1 MKKQMTRGLSAW
13 MKALLSG
20 VLIILMLGSAAAF
33 ATEVDPNYVPP
44 TVYPSGDYSYY
55 FNEDEASITIC
66 DYRGNAEELVIPT
79 ELDGYPVTKIG
90 YQAFSYVKLKS
101 LTIPDRIREIQ
112 RRAFEY
118 CVVSENFTL
127 PENVRIGGDAFS
139 YASLP
144 DLIIIPQGAQVDRCA
159 FSYCKTGETVIVQP
173 GAVIGE
179 RCFGYSK
186 QLKTVF
192 CESGV
197 VLKGDAFEYCRAL
210 EQVILCSDVQ
220 MDEDAFSY
228 CGSARFLVVAPL
240 R

>member
-1 MKKQMTRGLSAW
+1 MKKQKSQVLSAG

-20 VLIILMLGSAAAF
+20 VLVILMLGSAAAF

-44 TVYPSGDYSYY
+44 PVYTSGDFSYY
-55 FNEDEASITIC
+55 FNEDKTSITIC
-66 DYRGNAEELVIPT
+66 DYDGDAEELVIPV
-79 ELDGYPVTKIG
+79 ELDGCPVTGIG
-90 YQAFSYVKLKS
+90 SQAFSYVKLKS
-101 LTIPDRIREIQ
+101 LTIPDRIRDIHW
-112 RRAFEY
+112 RAFEY
-118 CVVSENFTL
+118 CVVSESFTL

-144 DLIIIPQGAQVDRCA
+144 DLITIPRGAQLDRCA
-159 FSYCKTGETVIVQP
+159 FSYCKTGETVVVEP

-192 CESGV
+192 CESGS
-197 VLKGDAFEYCRAL
+197 VLKEDAFEYCRTL
-210 EQVILCSDVQ
+210 DRVILCSDVQ
-220 MDEDAFSY
+220 MDQDAFPY
-228 CGSARFLVVAPL
+228 CGDVSYLLVAPL

>member
-1 MKKQMTRGLSAW
+1 MKKQNTRFFSGGI
-13 MKALLSG
+13 KVLLSG
-20 VLIILMLGSAAAF
+20 MLVVLMLGSAAAS

-44 TVYPSGDYSYY
+44 TVYTSGDYSYY
-55 FNEDEASITIC
+55 INEDKTSVTIC
-66 DYRGNAEELVIPT
+66 GYRGNAEELVIPT
-79 ELDGYPVTKIG
+79 ELDGYPVTEIG

-127 PENVRIGGDAFS
+127 PENVFIGGDAFS

-144 DLIIIPQGAQVDRCA
+144 DLIVVPRGAQLDRCA
-159 FSYCKTGETVIVQP
+159 FSYCKTGETLIVQP

-192 CESGV
+192 CESGS
-197 VLKGDAFEYCRAL
+197 VLKADAFEYCRAL

-220 MDEDAFSY
+220 MDEDAFPY
-228 CGSARFLVVAPL
+228 CGDAKFLTVTPL
-240 R
+240 Y